1 MPDFSIE
8 ENLLLAHLG
17 AHRGF
22 GRGYTPRR
30 TAAAQLL
37 DALDLPPHRL
47 RDTGMLALS
56 GGMQQKILIARWL
69 LIEPRVLILDEP
81 TKGVDIQTR
90 QVIYAALR
98 RLAERGAA
106 VIVISSDFQE
116 LLGLAH
122 RIVVISDG
130 RSVADMPSSLLNE
143 ETLTLLAAPRSSMQ
157 CNTALLEALVQD
169 YGGAGFWLLIEADRL
184 ICLNLVLANPSA
196 TPGFKRGEGMAF
208 PQSAIPA
215 GLAQRGNGFI
225 SGPTA
230 AALPRC
236 CPCAIAAITIWAGS
250 VSHWP
255 PTPIAP
261 ACKTSKNAW
270 SDSYE

>member
-1 MPDFSIE
+1 M
-8 ENLLLAHLG
+8 
-17 AHRGF
+17 
-22 GRGYTPRR
+22 
-30 TAAAQLL
+30 
-37 DALDLPPHRL
+37 
-47 RDTGMLALS
+47 
-56 GGMQQKILIARWL
+56 
-69 LIEPRVLILDEP
+69 
-81 TKGVDIQTR
+81 
-90 QVIYAALR
+90 
-98 RLAERGAA
+98 
-106 VIVISSDFQE
+106 IVISSDFQE

-225 SGPTA
+225 SEADGSRVTA
-230 AALPRC
+230 ML
-236 CPCAIAAITIWAGS
+236 PCAIAAITIWAGS

>member
-1 MPDFSIE
+1 
-8 ENLLLAHLG
+8 
-17 AHRGF
+17 
-22 GRGYTPRR
+22 
-30 TAAAQLL
+30 
-37 DALDLPPHRL
+37 
-47 RDTGMLALS
+47 MLALS

-157 CNTALLEALVQD
+157 CNTALLEALV
-169 YGGAGFWLLIEADRL
+169 R
-184 ICLNLVLANPSA
+184 
-196 TPGFKRGEGMAF
+196 T
-208 PQSAIPA
+208 
-215 GLAQRGNGFI
+215 
-225 SGPTA
+225 TA
-230 AALPRC
+230 ARAS
-236 CPCAIAAITIWAGS
+236 GS
-250 VSHWP
+250 
-255 PTPIAP
+255 
-261 ACKTSKNAW
+261 
-270 SDSYE
+270 